1 MIWSTTMTNAHLLT
15 HEVDVAADT
24 AESPHALRPAG
35 EGTCGAPSC
44 DQLLAALAAYE
55 DKIAQLERALLTSR
69 RIGIA
74 IGILM
79 ARHGRTDQQAFD
91 TLRTVS
97 QHRNRKVRDLAEDVI
112 YTGTLP

>member
-1 MIWSTTMTNAHLLT
+1 MTHTHLSTY
-15 HEVDVAADT
+15 EVDLATAD
-24 AESPHALRPAG
+24 AGSPQVPRPAR
-35 EGTCGAPSC
+35 EGGCDVPSC
-44 DQLLAALAAYE
+44 DQLLVTLAAYE
-55 DKIAQLERALLTSR
+55 DKITQLERALLTSR

-74 IGILM
+74 VGILM

-91 TLRTVS
+91 TLRTMS